1 MQLPNGLAG
10 QEGLLAMPIRE
21 IRTYEFQGQIIDEN
35 TNISTSVRRSHTA
48 GDSLV
53 RTKTLYSSSFE
64 IPPERKTDP
73 GKSIAVHATQRRR

>member
-1 MQLPNGLAG
+1 MTLGMEGNNATPEWIGRSRRFASHAY
-10 QEGLLAMPIRE
+10 QENLNLQ
-21 IRTYEFQGQIIDEN
+21 EFQGQIIDDN
-35 TNISTSVRRSHTA
+35 TNISTSVRRSYTA

-73 GKSIAVHATQRRR
+73 G